1 MKSSILSTVSDAV
14 MSNQSIKS
22 EMCQRWYQTL
32 KETEVPQM
40 DIEDQLNI
48 CSKKKRKRNKQF
60 WPEYTQKAYD
70 ETFAKQA

>member
-1 MKSSILSTVSDAV
+1 VTTVKSSILSTVSDAV
-14 MSNQSIKS
+14 MSNDSIKS

-48 CSKKKRKRNKQF
+48 SSKKKRKRNKQF
-60 WPEYTQKAYD
+60 WPEYT
-70 ETFAKQA
+70 